1 MFVQAAKVK
10 DGFLKERRE
19 PQRNKMKD
27 VEGGSRL
34 QKGRERYF
42 RILLSGY
49 LLCFRDTAASLHA
62 WKIRD
67 VSAQM

>member
-1 MFVQAAKVK
+1 MDSSQE
-10 DGFLKERRE
+10 ERRE
-19 PQRNKMKD
+19 PQRKKMKD
-27 VEGGSRL
+27 VEGGRRL